1 YIPFVTARM
10 KPSRQV
16 GSVADHIGWWRV
28 LAAVRAA
35 GIAELWSVFDRHR
48 VSSFLQL
55 PRRARIV
62 SA

>member
-1 YIPFVTARM
+1 M
-10 KPSRQV
+10 KPSLQV
-16 GSVADHIGWWRV
+16 GSVSDHIGWWRV

-55 PRRARIV
+55 SKTGENCERLM
-62 SA
+62 